1 MPTLDAIEHLIIEEL
16 EEGGDCTLDTLVY
29 HLRTCS
35 WNQVFMAVDALSRRG
50 MITLRPQARFE
61 YLVSLVPT
69 VSQSFRHLTPVRAS
83 EGAVQTGCGSLGR
96 G

>member
-1 MPTLDAIEHLIIEEL
+1 MPTLDAIENLIIQEL
-16 EEGGDCTLDTLVY
+16 EEGGDYTLDRLAY

-50 MITLRPQARFE
+50 IVTLRPQARFE
-61 YLVSLVPT
+61 YLVYLVPT
-69 VSQSFRHLTPVRAS
+69 VSKSFRHLTPVRAS